1 MPTVSVIIPTYNR
14 AEVLPRAIESV
25 LAQTYEDFELII
37 VDDGSTDNTEE
48 IIQSYEFEKIRYVY
62 QENQGANAARNTG
75 IRTAN
80 GEYISFLDSD
90 DKFRPE
96 KIKKSI
102 YFLESSPDDCGGVH
116 HSHTVIRNDKIVN
129 IAIARQEGLGI
140 NKLSKSNIIGTFSSF
155 TTRKE
160 ILEAIGYLDEQLDAS
175 QDYDLYLRIAKKHR
189 IYGITEILTDR
200 FLHGEQITEDIDR
213 KMAGFKQI
221 EKKHNLTL
229 SRSRRQHRTIGRM
242 YAEEEKYGAAKK
254 HFMCGAREK
263 SISSLILWLV
273 LSVNVSLYKVLID
286 LLTSGKS
293 IYKWILYHIEK
304 TRYE

>member
-25 LAQTYEDFELII
+25 LTQTYEDLELII
-37 VDDGSTDNTEE
+37 VDDGSTDDTKEV
-48 IIQSYEFEKIRYVY
+48 IQSYESKKIIYVW
-62 QENQGANAARNTG
+62 QENQGANAARNAG

-90 DKFRPE
+90 DKFRPG

-102 YFLESSPDDCGGVH
+102 CFLESSPDDCGGVH
-116 HSHTVIRNDKIVN
+116 HSHTVIRNNKIVN
-129 IAIARQEGLGI
+129 IAIAKKEGLGI
-140 NKLSKSNIIGTFSSF
+140 NKLRKSNIIGTFSSF
-155 TTRKE
+155 TTRKD

-175 QDYDLYLRIAKKHR
+175 QDYDLYLRIAKKYR

-200 FLHGEQITEDIDR
+200 FLHGQQITENIDR

-229 SRSRRQHRTIGRM
+229 SRSRRQHRTRGRM
-242 YAEEEKYGAAKK
+242 YAEEGEYEAAKK
-254 HFMCGAREK
+254 YFLSGARQK

-273 LSVNVSLYKVLID
+273 LSANVSLYKLLIN
-286 LLTSGKS
+286 LLSNGKS
-293 IYKWILYHIEK
+293 IYKQILYQIAK
-304 TRYE
+304 IYYE